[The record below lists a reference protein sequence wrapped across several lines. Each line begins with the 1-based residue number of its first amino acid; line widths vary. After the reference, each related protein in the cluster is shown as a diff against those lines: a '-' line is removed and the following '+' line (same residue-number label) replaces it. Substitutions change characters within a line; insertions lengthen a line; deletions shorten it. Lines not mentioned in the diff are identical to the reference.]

1 MGDELLRAEKEYD
14 LKSLSPESFGQIL
27 KTLLQ
32 NGFEAPLF
40 VALIASNGAFMIGR
54 YDEDGENLR
63 WTKLAD
69 SNSSELR
76 PPINIMYVDAHG
88 EAARVVINPMGESEI
103 QLH

>member
-14 LKSLSPESFGQIL
+14 LKSLSPENFGQIL
-27 KTLLQ
+27 EILLQ

-40 VALIASNGAFMIGR
+40 VAVIASNGAFMIGR

-76 PPINIMYVDAHG
+76 PPINIMYVDTRG
-88 EAARVVINPMGESEI
+88 EAARIVIKPTGESEI
-103 QLH
+103 QLQ

>member
-14 LKSLSPESFGQIL
+14 LKSLLPESFGRIL
-27 KTLLQ
+27 EILLR

-54 YDEDGENLR
+54 YDEDGENLS

-69 SNSSELR
+69 SNSGELR
-76 PPINIMYVDAHG
+76 PPINIMYVDTRG
-88 EAARVVINPMGESEI
+88 EAARVVINPTDESEI